1 MRIYLCED
9 DTNFPFS
16 IMLEMVTNGTATTL
30 NLQVVMC
37 QFYIITEFFFNIFLI
52 TGIGRGDQGKI

>member
-1 MRIYLCED
+1 
-9 DTNFPFS
+9 
-16 IMLEMVTNGTATTL
+16 MLEMVTPGTATTL

-37 QFYIITEFFFNIFLI
+37 QFYIITEFFFNIYLI